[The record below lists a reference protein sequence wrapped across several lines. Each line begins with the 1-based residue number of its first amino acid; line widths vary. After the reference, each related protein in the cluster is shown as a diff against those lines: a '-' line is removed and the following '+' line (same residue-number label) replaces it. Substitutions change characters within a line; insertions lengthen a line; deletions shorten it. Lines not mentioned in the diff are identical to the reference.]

1 MIYVKANNDLI
12 RIDELIRAEYTPA
25 PYNNNSTLTL
35 IYRVENSDKYTTSVL
50 SNISK
55 NCLELLAEA
64 IINDKKFVDLGKNS

>member
-25 PYNNNSTLTL
+25 PHNNSTLTL

-64 IINDKKFVDLGKNS
+64 ITNDKKFVDLSKNA